1 MSRGINKAVILG
13 TLGMDPEV
21 RQTTNGNTVVNMS
34 VATNETWKDRQT
46 GESQERT
53 EWHRIVIFGKL
64 GEIASQYLKK
74 GSKAYFEGR
83 IQTNKWQDQSGHD
96 RYTTQIIAN
105 QMEMLGGR
113 QSAGPGG
120 AFQEETLNPD

>member
-13 TLGMDPEV
+13 TLGTDPEV
-21 RQTTNGNTVVNMS
+21 RQTASGNTVVNMS

-46 GESQERT
+46 GEAQERT

-83 IQTNKWQDQSGHD
+83 IQTNKWQDQSGND

-113 QSAGPGG
+113 AGSGPGG
-120 AFQEETLNPD
+120 AFQEETQKPD